1 MGPSR
6 CSNLVVR
13 LQMTLALLSSFPQAI
28 FVWLECSYW
37 IFYSELLVTCSER
50 NLKKKNLTEYLHTLL
65 FNKYSMIDGEVEDS
79 TLLAVPGVGDLLL
92 ALQMLDVGVEA
103 GACAAGI

>member
-50 NLKKKNLTEYLHTLL
+50 NLKKKT
-65 FNKYSMIDGEVEDS
+65 
-79 TLLAVPGVGDLLL
+79 
-92 ALQMLDVGVEA
+92 
-103 GACAAGI
+103 